1 MYIVY
6 KGYKIMDEEKLKTI
20 LNLLRQIRYQMEYL
34 LSDIHKCDRN
44 IIRLE
49 NELLGIKK
57 APR

>member
-1 MYIVY
+1 
-6 KGYKIMDEEKLKTI
+6 MDEEKLKTI